1 MFSSY
6 TWSSFFEYI
15 GIIVV
20 IYFFILGYLLYKKD
34 ISHFLFSKQ
43 NKLQEAIEAPA
54 RKPELLPMVHE
65 LVSEL
70 GLVIRNAS
78 EKKSALSELQ
88 FALKQKI
95 KDFLILES
103 TEYKGKINL
112 YIEQELE
119 IRGIHGILSEEIE
132 QLWKS
137 P

>member
-20 IYFFILGYLLYKKD
+20 TYFFILGYALYKKD
-34 ISHFLFSKQ
+34 ISHFIFSKQ
-43 NKLQEAIEAPA
+43 NKSRDTIETPV
-54 RKPELLPMVHE
+54 RKPDLLPMVHE

-78 EKKSALSELQ
+78 EKKPALSELQ

-112 YIEQELE
+112 YIEQELA
-119 IRGIHGILSEEIE
+119 IRGIHGILPEEIE

>member
-15 GIIVV
+15 GIIVI
-20 IYFFILGYLLYKKD
+20 IYFLILGYTLYKKD

-43 NKLQEAIEAPA
+43 NKLQDEIETPA
-54 RKPELLPMVHE
+54 RKADLLPMVHE

-78 EKKSALSELQ
+78 ENKSAFSELQ

-103 TEYKGKINL
+103 TEYKNKINL

-119 IRGIHGILSEEIE
+119 IRRIHGILPEEIE

>member
-6 TWSSFFEYI
+6 NWSSFFEYI

-20 IYFFILGYLLYKKD
+20 IYFFILGYVLYKKD

-43 NKLQEAIEAPA
+43 NKLQDEIETPA
-54 RKPELLPMVHE
+54 RKADLLPMVHE

-78 EKKSALSELQ
+78 ENKFSFSELQ
-88 FALKQKI
+88 FALKQKL

-119 IRGIHGILSEEIE
+119 IRGIHGFLPEEIE